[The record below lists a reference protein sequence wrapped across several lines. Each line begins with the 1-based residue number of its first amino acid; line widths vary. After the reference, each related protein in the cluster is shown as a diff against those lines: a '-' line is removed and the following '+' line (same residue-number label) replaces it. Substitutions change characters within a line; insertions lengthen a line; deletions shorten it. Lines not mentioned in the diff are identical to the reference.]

1 MYRHVWPGSRR
12 KNIDFRGIVRPVLEH
27 YVRRRSGSSP
37 EHGDKE
43 DFASPLLA
51 AILNTLAYILKA
63 YNRCHRQRFCP
74 SFSIRWSTTRLIS
87 RTGDGKELCT
97 KIISTMKT
105 TGQGN
110 NSYYLRNKQREFDFF
125 YSCRYDKS
133 IRSIY
138 IKKKNLH
145 FAAPFKRLATFYQ
158 VYRKLCT
165 FKDQSK
171 DNFKR
176 E

>member
-12 KNIDFRGIVRPVLEH
+12 KNIDFRGIFRPILER

-43 DFASPLLA
+43 DFTSPLLV

-74 SFSIRWSTTRLIS
+74 SFSWSTTRLIS

-145 FAAPFKRLATFYQ
+145 FAAPFKKLATFYQ
-158 VYRKLCT
+158 LYRKLCT